1 MHWLLY
7 TSRRTPIAETAKML
21 LETYIPQANLSVVN
35 GIENLDRY
43 YRSFQPTPTHALLI
57 VNNQPDLIALEPFTK
72 YLFDMKC
79 LIGWTDRARKD
90 DSLKAF
96 EFCPRFIAY
105 LPEDFVF
112 LQEILQKISGQ
123 PLRANAK
130 TSQISA
136 LAQDKDSWTTR
147 LGVGKNLTDPD

>member
-7 TSRRTPIAETAKML
+7 ASSYTPVAETAKML
-21 LETYIPQANLSVVN
+21 LETYIPHADLSVVN
-35 GIENLDRY
+35 GVENLDRY
-43 YRSFQPTPTHALLI
+43 YRSFHPTPTHALLI
-57 VNNQPDLIALEPFTK
+57 VNNRSDLIALEPFTK

-79 LIGWTDRARKD
+79 LFGWTDRARKE

-123 PLRANAK
+123 PLHANAK
-130 TSQISA
+130 NGQELA
-136 LAQDKDSWTTR
+136 LAQDKNSWKTQ
-147 LGVGKNLTDPD
+147 LVADKPD